1 MTFKEIKSKIKYEY
15 RLSVSEEI
23 FDKVLADIGCPANID
38 SDTVDNWFESVDIYI
53 WNLAWE
59 EGMNSTSQD

>member
-38 SDTVDNWFESVDIYI
+38 SDTVDN
-53 WNLAWE
+53 
-59 EGMNSTSQD
+59 